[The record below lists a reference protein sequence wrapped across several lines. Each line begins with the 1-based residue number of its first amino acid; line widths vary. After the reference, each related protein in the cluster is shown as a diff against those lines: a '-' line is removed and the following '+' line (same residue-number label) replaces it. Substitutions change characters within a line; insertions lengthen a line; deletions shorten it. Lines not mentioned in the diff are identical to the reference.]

1 MLALLW
7 HHVARC
13 VSVGSPADICG
24 QKLLGCREREFSAEG
39 VGWVGRRTLTE
50 EQNFQLLGLRV
61 SHNLLLAQRCRVSP
75 AWSGSQVEALMFLR

>member
-13 VSVGSPADICG
+13 VSVGFPPEICG
-24 QKLLGCREREFSAEG
+24 QKLLRCREREFSAEG
-39 VGWVGRRTLTE
+39 MGWVGLRDCRTLTE

-61 SHNLLLAQRCRVSP
+61 SHNLLLGQRCLVSP
-75 AWSGSQVEALMFLR
+75 A